1 MRFLLLDAL
10 KRLQD
15 HRQSLLAF
23 YLIFTGASLILLTP
37 LASAGLAALRPVTGS
52 AAITTGGLLSF
63 LASPGGVLWVLTTA
77 MVTVFLLL
85 LQQAGITLIAN
96 DPVDHS
102 LRASLKALTGVT
114 RRLPALIRLAVI
126 QTLAHALLATPF
138 LIALG
143 VGASVLLNHYD
154 PYLLSQQQPP
164 ALWWF
169 LGYALL
175 IITGLMAANGTLF
188 LRWILSVPCL
198 VMERLPAR
206 QALAES
212 SHRSHGIRRATAG
225 ALAVG
230 VLLTLA
236 SPLVAALV
244 VEGFAAG
251 LLGLLPANTELLVP
265 VVTGLV
271 AIYLLVSLTLTFL
284 ASSTFGTLVVG
295 LYQRTGGRFHN
306 PTSLYRPTASARAWW
321 LEALVMVMV
330 LIQGGLVVTSLD
342 QQDDVTVTAHRG
354 SAFDAPENTLAAIEQ
369 AIADGAD
376 YVEIDVQLTADGVV
390 VLWHDSDMMRVFGR
404 PERISEV
411 NYNDIRD
418 LDAGSWFSPAFA
430 DQTVPTLRDAIE
442 AVRGKARLFVDL
454 KPYRNDKRLL
464 DAVVSELQAANAVEG
479 TVLAAADW
487 GILERAKEQAPA
499 LQTALL
505 AQFIVGPH
513 WRDRYDI
520 LGLRFN
526 RATPAA
532 VARAHQAGNELHVWT
547 VNQRADMERFLDMGV
562 DNIITDRPAVLTELL
577 EERARRTDGER
588 LAMQIRNW
596 LR

>member
-15 HRQSLLAF
+15 HRRSLLAF

-37 LASAGLAALRPVTGS
+37 LASTGVAALRPVTGD

-63 LASPGGVLWVLTTA
+63 LASPGGVLWALATA

-102 LRASLKALTGVT
+102 LRASLRALTGVT
-114 RRLPALIRLAVI
+114 RRLPALVRLAVI

-143 VGASVLLNHYD
+143 IGASVLLNHYD

-164 ALWWF
+164 ALWLF
-169 LGYALL
+169 LAYALL
-175 IITGLMAANGTLF
+175 IIAGLLAANGTLF

-212 SHRSHGIRRATAG
+212 SRRSHGIRRATAG
-225 ALAVG
+225 ALSVG

-236 SPLVAALV
+236 SPVIGALV
-244 VEGFAAG
+244 VEAFAAA
-251 LLGLLPANTELLVP
+251 LLGLLPANTALLVP
-265 VVTGLV
+265 MVTGLV
-271 AIYLLVSLTLTFL
+271 ALYLLVSLTLAFL

-295 LYQRTGGRFHN
+295 LYQRTGGRFRSQ
-306 PTSLYRPTASARAWW
+306 TLLYQPTASARAWW
-321 LEALVMVMV
+321 LEALVLVMV
-330 LIQGGLVVTSLD
+330 LIQGGLVVASLD
-342 QQDDVTVTAHRG
+342 QKDDVTVTAHRG

-376 YVEIDVQLTADGVV
+376 YVEIDAQLTADGVV

-418 LDAGSWFSPAFA
+418 LDAGSWFSPVFA
-430 DQTVPTLRDAIE
+430 DQTIPTLQDAIE
-442 AVRGKARLFVDL
+442 AVQGKARLFVDL
-454 KPYRNDKRLL
+454 KPYRNDEQLL
-464 DAVVSELQAANAVEG
+464 DAVVSELKAANAVSG

-499 LQTALL
+499 LKTALL

-513 WRDRYDI
+513 WQDRYDI

-526 RATPAA
+526 RATSAA

-577 EERARRTDGER
+577 KERAQRTNGER